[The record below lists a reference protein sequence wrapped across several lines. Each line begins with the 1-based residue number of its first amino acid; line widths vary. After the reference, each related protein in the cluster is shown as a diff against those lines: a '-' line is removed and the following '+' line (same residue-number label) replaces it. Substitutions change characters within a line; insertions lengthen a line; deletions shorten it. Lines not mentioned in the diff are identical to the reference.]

1 MQTSIPAPS
10 SQARSSSASIAQS
23 QPTPAR
29 FPAVAGPLHTVLL
42 LVALAAW
49 CFSFKVM
56 ADHLAAS
63 PRPDRLRLY
72 VITLLFE
79 WLLFGFAVWG
89 VRRHGAPLSL
99 VLGKRWQSA
108 KQFFRDIGLAF
119 GFWIVALIILRGAA
133 WLLGVNTENK
143 VLLSFLPRSRV
154 EIAVWLVVAATAGIC
169 EETLFRGYLQRQF
182 IALTRNAPAG
192 IILSALLFGAAH
204 IYQGLRMVG
213 VIAVFGSLFGILA
226 YWRKSTRPGMI
237 THAWQ
242 DALSGIVGGL
252 THH

>member
-1 MQTSIPAPS
+1 MTNSIPAQAPS
-10 SQARSSSASIAQS
+10 SLAPITPC
-23 QPTPAR
+23 QPTRAR
-29 FPAVAGPLHTVLL
+29 FPAVAGSLHTVLL
-42 LVALAAW
+42 LVALAVW

-63 PRPDRLRLY
+63 ARPDRLRLY
-72 VITLLFE
+72 AMTILFE

-89 VRRHGAPLSL
+89 VRRHGTPLSL
-99 VLGKRWQSA
+99 VLGKPWQSV
-108 KQFFRDIGLAF
+108 KEVFRDIGLAF
-119 GFWIVALIILRGAA
+119 GFWIVALSILRCTV
-133 WLLGVNTENK
+133 WLLRVNTASK
-143 VLLSFLPRSRV
+143 VLLSLLPRGPV
-154 EIAVWLVVAATAGIC
+154 EIAVWVVVATTAGIC

-182 IALTRNAPAG
+182 IAFTRNAPAG

-204 IYQGLRMVG
+204 VYQGLRMVV

-226 YWRKSTRPGMI
+226 YWRNSTRPGMI
-237 THAWQ
+237 THAWE